1 MDHIEA
7 LRQLVE
13 ADRWIERVR
22 AQRDHL
28 PERTE
33 LADVEGELRQ
43 LLADLKAAQAVLDP
57 AAASLEV
64 ARQQTAA
71 LEQRAAQLAATLATS
86 TAGGRELEAIQ
97 HELDGVRAKA
107 SDAETVEL
115 ELMETVEP
123 LEGTVR
129 EIKERA
135 QPFVS
140 RRTELQATIAELEA
154 TLNEEIAALQE
165 NRAVCHEAVVEPWR
179 SRYDAALARVG
190 GAGGAFVDGGR
201 CDGCRIA
208 LAPLDLDRFKH
219 RAEGDVMECPEC
231 GRILLG

>member
-7 LRQLVE
+7 LHQLVE

-22 AQRDHL
+22 AQCDHL
-28 PERTE
+28 PERTD
-33 LADVEGELRQ
+33 LAGVESELRQ

-57 AAASLEV
+57 MAASLEA
-64 ARQQTAA
+64 ARQQTAT
-71 LEQRAAQLAATLATS
+71 LEERASQLATRLASS

-97 HELDGVRAKA
+97 HELDGVRSKA
-107 SDAETVEL
+107 SDAETMEL
-115 ELMETVEP
+115 ELMDVVEP
-123 LEGTVR
+123 LEATVR
-129 EIKERA
+129 DIKERA
-135 QPFVS
+135 QPLVS
-140 RRTELQATIAELEA
+140 RRTELQATIAELEG
-154 TLNEEIAALQE
+154 TLNDEISALQE
-165 NRAVCHEAVVEPWR
+165 NRAVCHEAVAEPWR

-190 GAGGAFVDGGR
+190 GAGGAFVESGR

-219 RAEGDVMECPEC
+219 RAEGDVMECSEC